1 MNSIPVTVRLLD
13 REFLVSCGEEERAGL
28 LAAAGLLDG
37 KLRELRGVTRTVGF
51 DRLAVLAALSLT
63 HDLVQLRER
72 HAERERELLHS
83 LGLLR
88 RKLEAA
94 LPPAS

>member
-1 MNSIPVTVRLLD
+1 MSSVPVTVRLLD
-13 REFLVSCGEEERAGL
+13 REFLVSCSEEERAGL
-28 LAAAGLLDG
+28 ASAANLLDQ
-37 KLRELRGVTRTVGF
+37 KMRELRGVTRTVGF

-63 HDLVQLRER
+63 HELVQLRER
-72 HAERERELLHS
+72 HAERERELAHS

-94 LPPAS
+94 LPSA

>member
-1 MNSIPVTVRLLD
+1 MSSVPVTVRLLD
-13 REFLVSCGEEERAGL
+13 REFLVSCSEEERAGL
-28 LAAAGLLDG
+28 VSASNLLDQ
-37 KLRELRGVTRTVGF
+37 KMRELRGVTRTVGF

-72 HAERERELLHS
+72 HAERERELFHS

-94 LPPAS
+94 LPNA

>member
-1 MNSIPVTVRLLD
+1 MSTVPVTVRLLD
-13 REFLVSCGEEERAGL
+13 REFLVSCTEEERAGL
-28 LAAAGLLDG
+28 AAAANLLDQ
-37 KLRELRGVTRTVGF
+37 KMRELRGATRTVGF
-51 DRLAVLAALSLT
+51 DRIAVLAALSLT

-72 HAERERELLHS
+72 HAERERELTHS

-94 LPPAS
+94 LPDS